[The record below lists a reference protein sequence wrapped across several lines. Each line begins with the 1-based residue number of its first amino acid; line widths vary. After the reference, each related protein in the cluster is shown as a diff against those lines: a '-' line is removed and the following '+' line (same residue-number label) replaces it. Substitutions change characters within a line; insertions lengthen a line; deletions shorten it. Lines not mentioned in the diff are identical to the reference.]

1 MKFAYAEHIQL
12 FENVNEATS
21 VNELTTL
28 VKLFSL
34 VQPQF
39 YIWRDQGGGW
49 FLITGGES
57 VEKILEFEQ

>member
-39 YIWRDQGGGW
+39 YIWRDQGGVVPHYRGR
-49 FLITGGES
+49 ICGENFG
-57 VEKILEFEQ
+57 I